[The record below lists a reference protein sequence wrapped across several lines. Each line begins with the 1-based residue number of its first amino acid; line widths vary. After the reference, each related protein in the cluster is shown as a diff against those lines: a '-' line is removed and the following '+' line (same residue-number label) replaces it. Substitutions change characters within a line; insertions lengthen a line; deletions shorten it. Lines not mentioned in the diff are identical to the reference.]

1 MRLDALVMF
10 HAPAIII
17 IAFDS
22 ESDKFV
28 DADIKLMQMIYRVCQ
43 IREKMK
49 LSNFKGSKIFTNLSA
64 RPRHKNF

>member
-28 DADIKLMQMIYRVCQ
+28 DADIKLMQMI
-43 IREKMK
+43 
-49 LSNFKGSKIFTNLSA
+49 
-64 RPRHKNF
+64 